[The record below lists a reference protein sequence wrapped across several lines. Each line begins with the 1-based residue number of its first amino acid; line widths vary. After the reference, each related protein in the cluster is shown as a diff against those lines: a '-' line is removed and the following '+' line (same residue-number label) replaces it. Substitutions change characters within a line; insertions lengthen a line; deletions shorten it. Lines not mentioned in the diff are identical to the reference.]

1 MYCGSYVYD
10 GEIIM
15 SSKLM
20 GQLSSSDADNV
31 ELPLVVEE
39 RNHKDDIIT
48 SRVANAPMIDQSA
61 ISAEET

>member
-1 MYCGSYVYD
+1 
-10 GEIIM
+10 M